1 MLPLK
6 RSLAALLLLF
16 MAAGCIST
24 EETTRPDRPA
34 SSQSAADAAAQHRQE
49 DLLPTDPNVRIGQLE
64 NGLTYYIRR
73 NEEPAD
79 RAALRLAVNA
89 GSVLETSEQQGLAHF
104 LEHML
109 FNGTRRFEGQE
120 LIDFLERTGMRFG
133 PDVNA
138 YTSFDETVYKL
149 QVPTDTA
156 RIFKTAFD
164 VLEDWAAYATL
175 SEEQI
180 DKERGVVIE
189 EWRMRQ
195 QNAQGRIMEE
205 ILPVMLH
212 DSRYAERL
220 PIGDTSVVKNAS
232 YETIRQFYRD
242 WYRPGLMG
250 VVAVGD
256 FDPDSVETLIKQHF
270 SGLEASDDPPLRRS
284 YEVPGHEE
292 TLYKVVT
299 DPEYPYAAV
308 EVGFKKEARPTKT
321 VDDYRDVLAGRM
333 FNDMLNKRFDE
344 ITNEA
349 GSPFVSARVYEG
361 SFVRPSKFYGL
372 TAQVQPDSVLTGLE
386 ALLTEAE
393 RVRQHG
399 FTPSELARQKKGTL
413 RSYEQSYEERQNT
426 KSSAYASEYVA
437 SFLKDEPIPGIENEY
452 ELVQR
457 LLPEISLEE
466 VNEQAAELL
475 AQENRFVLSY
485 LPDKESLNPPTEEEL
500 AAVIDQV
507 ESQPVSPYQEDV
519 VSDAPLVSDVPAP
532 AEVTSQRTIEEVGVT
547 EITLGNGVRVVM
559 KPTDFKEDEVRFTAF
574 SPGGSS
580 LVSDSAYFEA
590 SNAAAL
596 VIRSGV
602 GAFGRSELQKRLAG
616 QVVSVSPYIS
626 ELEEGLRGS
635 ASPDDLKTLFQLIR
649 LYFTNPRADSSA
661 FSAWQ
666 SELRA
671 QLSNRSAS
679 PQAAFQDSVRA
690 ALYGDHPRRGTPTVS
705 MVNSLNFP
713 QAIDIY
719 QERFADA
726 GDFTFIFVGNFD
738 TERLKELARTYLG
751 TLPSTPRQESWR
763 DVAPDLAK
771 GVVTK
776 TARKGQDARS
786 LVALFFH
793 GPFTYTQQS
802 RHRLRA
808 LESVLS
814 IKLREE
820 LREKRSG
827 VYNVSVRAQTSSR
840 PDPTYRLQIVFSCAP
855 DRVQELVDAT
865 FSEIEAL
872 KESPPSDEYL
882 AKVKEQQRRERE
894 TDLESNAFW
903 VSTLDFYYS
912 HEDENV
918 RDVLDYPDL
927 IESLD
932 AEAIQQAAQH
942 YLDRDRYA
950 KVVLYPEDFDQVESA
965 ASSSEE

>member
-1 MLPLK
+1 M
-6 RSLAALLLLF
+6 
-16 MAAGCIST
+16 
-24 EETTRPDRPA
+24 
-34 SSQSAADAAAQHRQE
+34 
-49 DLLPTDPNVRIGQLE
+49 LPTDPNVRIGQLE
-64 NGLTYYIRR
+64 NGLTYYIRK

-89 GSVLETSEQQGLAHF
+89 GSVLETNEQQGLAHF

-120 LIDFLERTGMRFG
+120 LVDFLERTGMRFG

-164 VLEDWAAYATL
+164 VLEDWAAHATL

-212 DSRYAERL
+212 GSRYAERL

-242 WYRPGLMG
+242 WYRPGLMA

-256 FDPDSVETLIKQHF
+256 FDPDSVETLIRERF
-270 SGLEASDDPPLRRS
+270 SDLEAPSDPPLRRS

-292 TLYKVVT
+292 TLYEVVT

-308 EVGFKKEARPTKT
+308 EVGFKKKAEPTKT

-333 FNDMLNKRFDE
+333 FNDMLNKRFEE

-349 GSPFVSARVYEG
+349 GSPFVSARVYQG
-361 SFVRPSKFYGL
+361 SFVRPSEFYGL

-386 ALLTEAE
+386 ALLTEAK

-399 FTPSELARQKKGTL
+399 FTQAELARQKKETL
-413 RSYEQSYEERQNT
+413 RSYRKFYQERQNT
-426 KSSAYASEYVA
+426 QSSTYASEYVA
-437 SFLKDEPIPGIENEY
+437 SFLEDEPIPGIENEY
-452 ELVQR
+452 ELAQR

-485 LPDKESLNPPTEEEL
+485 LPEKEGLEPPTEQEL
-500 AAVIDQV
+500 AAVIEQV
-507 ESQPVSPYQEDV
+507 EDKPVAPYQQGE
-519 VSDAPLVSDVPAP
+519 VSDAPLVSDVPVP

-547 EITLGNGVRVVM
+547 EITLENGVRVVM

-590 SNAAAL
+590 SNAATL
-596 VIRSGV
+596 VARSGV
-602 GAFGRSELQKRLAG
+602 GAFERSELRKRLAG
-616 QVVSVSPYIS
+616 QVVSVAPYIS
-626 ELEEGLRGS
+626 ELEEGMRGS
-635 ASPDDLKTLFQLIR
+635 ASPDDLKTLFQLIH

-671 QLSNRSAS
+671 QLSNRSLS

-690 ALYGDHPRRGTPTVS
+690 ALYGDHPRRQAPTVS
-705 MVNSLNFP
+705 MVNNLDFP

-719 QERFADA
+719 QERFSDA
-726 GDFTFIFVGNFD
+726 GDFTFVFVGNFD
-738 TERLKELARTYLG
+738 PDRLRELARTYLG

-763 DVAPDLAK
+763 DVAPGLPE

-776 TARKGQDARS
+776 TARRGQDARS

-793 GPFTYTQQS
+793 GPFTYTQQN

-808 LESVLS
+808 LESVLN

-820 LREKRSG
+820 LREERSG
-827 VYNVSVRAQTSSR
+827 VYNVSVRAQTSNR
-840 PDPTYRLQIVFSCAP
+840 PDSTYRLQIVFSCAP
-855 DRVQELVDAT
+855 DRVQELVNAV

-872 KESPPSDEYL
+872 KENPPSAEYL
-882 AKVKEQQRRERE
+882 TKVKEQQRRERE

-912 HEDENV
+912 HPDENV
-918 RDVLDYPDL
+918 RDVLDYPGL

-932 AEAIQQAAQH
+932 AEAIQQAARR

-950 KVVLYPEDFDQVESA
+950 KVVLYPEDFNQAESA
-965 ASSSEE
+965 APPSGE